1 MQKVSPQPLSVKV
14 FLFML
19 TYEFSLSKILI
30 ENGGFFGEGL
40 MKQST
45 QVRIFA
51 ILILVVLAAID
62 AFSMFV
68 PVVAFIGIVLILW
81 RPKWLRTFIEKAYE

>member
-1 MQKVSPQPLSVKV
+1 M
-14 FLFML
+14 
-19 TYEFSLSKILI
+19 
-30 ENGGFFGEGL
+30 GGL

-62 AFSMFV
+62 AFLFFV
-68 PVVAFIGIVLILW
+68 PVVAFIGIVLVLW
-81 RPKWLRTFIEKAYE
+81 RPKWLRNFVEKAYE

>member
-1 MQKVSPQPLSVKV
+1 
-14 FLFML
+14 
-19 TYEFSLSKILI
+19 
-30 ENGGFFGEGL
+30 

-51 ILILVVLAAID
+51 ILILAVLAVID

-68 PVVAFIGIVLILW
+68 PIVAFLGIVLVLW
-81 RPKWLRTFIEKAYE
+81 RPKWLRNFIEKVYE

>member
-1 MQKVSPQPLSVKV
+1 M
-14 FLFML
+14 
-19 TYEFSLSKILI
+19 
-30 ENGGFFGEGL
+30 GES

-62 AFSMFV
+62 AVSMFV

-81 RPKWLRTFIEKAYE
+81 RPKWLRNFIEKAYE